1 VAVVEAVIVDDVVT
15 GNVALVLPAGTVT
28 VAGTVTPASLL
39 DNATDVG
46 PLEEAAV
53 NVTVPIDDCSAVT
66 LVGADPYTSSERRHI
81 RSCCRYERQ
90 EDTAHM

>member
-1 VAVVEAVIVDDVVT
+1 
-15 GNVALVLPAGTVT
+15 VLPAGTVT

-66 LVGADPYTSSERRHI
+66 LVGAS
-81 RSCCRYERQ
+81 
-90 EDTAHM
+90 DTDVGVTPSPALVDNVTVEFAAMTTLS